1 MLYIFIQDVTCRI
14 NRSYPLSLGRIF
26 MDISVL
32 TESLFGLVL
41 GHVFLGSIIL
51 GYCIFLFGLFQKGI
65 QLTLCNGTQNHDF
78 VRDFPLEPPEA
89 PPKMTTKTAS
99 KNEVDIF
106 MNTWCLETFWLNIRN
121 IWECL
126 GWCHPNLLKVW
137 PKISTFGQHL
147 RYLWKSKGSFYGSH
161 VGGDQTWCFLNG
173 AVPCCFFG
181 LVVPWNHDPWKRWGS
196 IFFP

>member
-1 MLYIFIQDVTCRI
+1 MKQFELYFFFGLSWGVGGVGKKCREFFDLIPFDLLELLGVYIIGTFFRTIDSGQIKFFEDVVGRFMLYIFIQDVTCRI

-32 TESLFGLVL
+32 AESLFGLVL

-89 PPKMTTKTAS
+89 PPQNFPKSAP

-126 GWCHPNLLKVW
+126 G
-137 PKISTFGQHL
+137 
-147 RYLWKSKGSFYGSH
+147 
-161 VGGDQTWCFLNG
+161 
-173 AVPCCFFG
+173 
-181 LVVPWNHDPWKRWGS
+181 
-196 IFFP
+196 